1 MADSS
6 ALRATPISGILKLS
20 IDSCFPHGLEDT
32 NENTLPGT
40 SFDFAIGIF
49 AEGVRN
55 PTDRYTDTEGVQ
67 NRREQKHCEQKHRVR
82 PRRTEIQGE
91 LRPLPQPTRFVVSA

>member
-20 IDSCFPHGLEDT
+20 IASCFPHGLEGT
-32 NENTLPGT
+32 TENTLPGT
-40 SFDFAIGIF
+40 SFDFAVGIF

-55 PTDRYTDTEGVQ
+55 PTGGDANTEGVQ
-67 NRREQKHCEQKHRVR
+67 NHREQKHHARS
-82 PRRTEIQGE
+82 RRTEIQGE
-91 LRPLPQPTRFVVSA
+91 LRPLPQPARFVVSA

>member
-20 IDSCFPHGLEDT
+20 IDSYFPHGLEDT
-32 NENTLPGT
+32 NESTVPDA
-40 SFDFAIGIF
+40 SFNFAIWTF
-49 AEGVRN
+49 PEGVRN
-55 PTDRYTDTEGVQ
+55 STDGYTDTEGAQ
-67 NRREQKHCEQKHRVR
+67 NHREQKHREQKHRVR
-82 PRRTEIQGE
+82 PGRTEIQGE